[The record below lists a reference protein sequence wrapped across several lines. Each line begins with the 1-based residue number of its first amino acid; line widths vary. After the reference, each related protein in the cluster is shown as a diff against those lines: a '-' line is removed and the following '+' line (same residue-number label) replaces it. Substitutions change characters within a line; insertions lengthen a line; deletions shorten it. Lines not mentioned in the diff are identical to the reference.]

1 MFNYPLNDVQLF
13 TATQRYKWV
22 TTAFSYLLKKGFEKK
37 TIQGEASKRM
47 GNAPEEKPKSL

>member
-22 TTAFSYLLKKGFEKK
+22 TTAFSYLLKKDFEKK